1 MLTFL
6 KDKTFLTIL
15 LSALG
20 FIIAV
25 KVMFYNKPKESHQ
38 DYAFSKLT
46 DTPLTILD
54 SIICSN
60 LNSKL
65 KIEVA
70 NRCDSVDPSCDTII
84 GCGGYSKNLITS
96 TLPKK
101 QSSQIEF
108 FVSYPGFG
116 VWLILM
122 LIQITLWFS
131 LIIPVIYLIYS
142 YKSNDIR
149 KSLSIK
155 GNKIIFNF
163 ILALGAMGSMVYAYY
178 ENIYDS
184 EIIPHRIFPLA
195 FSKEKIQ
202 LLTMIGYGVATLLF
216 TALLCTGSLL
226 QTEVRKITSAN
237 NISVS
242 SLKNFIKNYQK
253 LKGDFIAIL
262 CALGFMLSL
271 MTISTSVCFDATNRI
286 VAMFFNL
293 PEGLT
298 VTLAPLELAAAY
310 GLLNSLFLA
319 IFFIPVYTKFYLE
332 GKNIKN
338 KILNTEQIS
347 EDEKTSIDSELLS
360 NKTHSFLKIFF
371 LIVSPLLS
379 GVLPDIFSG
388 IFS

>member
-1 MLTFL
+1 
-6 KDKTFLTIL
+6 
-15 LSALG
+15 
-20 FIIAV
+20 
-25 KVMFYNKPKESHQ
+25 MF
-38 DYAFSKLT
+38 
-46 DTPLTILD
+46 
-54 SIICSN
+54 
-60 LNSKL
+60 
-65 KIEVA
+65 
-70 NRCDSVDPSCDTII
+70 
-84 GCGGYSKNLITS
+84 
-96 TLPKK
+96 
-101 QSSQIEF
+101 
-108 FVSYPGFG
+108 
-116 VWLILM
+116 
-122 LIQITLWFS
+122 
-131 LIIPVIYLIYS
+131 
-142 YKSNDIR
+142 
-149 KSLSIK
+149 
-155 GNKIIFNF
+155 
-163 ILALGAMGSMVYAYY
+163 
-178 ENIYDS
+178 
-184 EIIPHRIFPLA
+184 
-195 FSKEKIQ
+195 
-202 LLTMIGYGVATLLF
+202 
-216 TALLCTGSLL
+216 
-226 QTEVRKITSAN
+226 
-237 NISVS
+237 
-242 SLKNFIKNYQK
+242 
-253 LKGDFIAIL
+253 KGDFIEIL